1 MLCQVRNT
9 KGGSSGLAD
18 GGPELDECAQGSR
31 CITGAQR
38 GKVGSPTC
46 QY

>member
-9 KGGSSGLAD
+9 KAARLAD
-18 GGPELDECAQGSR
+18 CGPELDECAQGSR

-38 GKVGSPTC
+38 GKMGSPTC